1 MNRLR
6 FLLSLITKENDYQ
19 MEQAAAAK
27 STAQEL
33 GLDLDILYAE
43 NDAITQSTQ
52 LLKVIQ
58 GNPSVRPAAII
69 VEPLGATAFTKVAS
83 AAVSA
88 GMGWAVINREADY
101 GANLRAASRA
111 TVFSIGPDQKEV
123 GRIQARQ
130 IAVLLPRGGSVLY
143 IQGPSVSSVSQ
154 QRYEG
159 LMEELSAS
167 VKLVQLRGKWTE
179 EPFTHSWCCNTM
191 DMESASPGITRDDL
205 SKLLD
210 RPSCGR
216 MIGHVEVSNL
226 TCSYLHDYKHVEN
239 SKASCHD
246 DEEIAG

>member
-88 GMGWAVINREADY
+88 GMGWAVINREADWTADESSARDAR
-101 GANLRAASRA
+101 GRSRSREA
-111 TVFSIGPDQKEV
+111 TWHMGKHKSP
-123 GRIQARQ
+123 Q
-130 IAVLLPRGGSVLY
+130 ID
-143 IQGPSVSSVSQ
+143 
-154 QRYEG
+154 
-159 LMEELSAS
+159 
-167 VKLVQLRGKWTE
+167 
-179 EPFTHSWCCNTM
+179 F
-191 DMESASPGITRDDL
+191 
-205 SKLLD
+205 
-210 RPSCGR
+210 
-216 MIGHVEVSNL
+216 
-226 TCSYLHDYKHVEN
+226 
-239 SKASCHD
+239 
-246 DEEIAG
+246 